1 MMWWRLCVNF
11 YIHLWQHSRVR
22 KVILLLTVTMRIT
35 AAFKVVTHSATLTLL
50 TVVAA
55 AADGKI
61 KHNYYSYF

>member
-1 MMWWRLCVNF
+1 M
-11 YIHLWQHSRVR
+11 R
-22 KVILLLTVTMRIT
+22 KT